1 MMGLSSRTIRIQ
13 NRNIM
18 KTVFFAFHLFLGM
31 LVAAFPAENGR
42 VRVSVDLAHP
52 KLPSGKPHTTYLKV
66 SLTGLAAP
74 REAGPNRAPAN
85 VAIVLDRSGSMS
97 GDKIQHAREAAI
109 AAIERLGGD
118 DIVSVI
124 AFDDAVTTV
133 VPATKLK
140 SREEVIAAIRQI
152 QVGGRTALFAGLS
165 KGAEEL
171 RKFKSPQMVS
181 RMVLLSDGQAN
192 VGPSSADELGRY
204 GVSLAKESIS
214 VTTIGLGLNYN
225 EQLMAQLAQHS
236 DGNHV
241 FINKPAE
248 LAAVFTEEFGDILSV
263 VAQELRVKITCPE
276 GVRPVRVLGRE
287 ASIRGGVVEVT
298 MNQLREGQEKY
309 ALLEVEVPAGIRE
322 QLIGDIEVTYRE
334 NSDATPRVVASR
346 STAGRAAND
355 AEVDKATAT
364 PILVEVAKQIGV
376 EKQMIAVKLSEEGKV
391 KEAEKIFLDN
401 ARTLQSQAQL
411 WGAPDL
417 YLQGNAN
424 ITLNAGNNAGGATWQ
439 VYRNAGQTLANG
451 LNTQNVGSN
460 TLLNVGVLNNGQA
473 ILVPGTGT
481 LLNPTTPPAAPP
493 LRLVVPQGGTLTF
506 PGTINTSPP
515 PPK

>member
-1 MMGLSSRTIRIQ
+1 
-13 NRNIM
+13 M
-18 KTVFFAFHLFLGM
+18 KTILFAFHLCLGM
-31 LVAAFPAENGR
+31 LATASAAENGR
-42 VRVSVDLAHP
+42 VQVRVDLAHP
-52 KLPSGKPHTTYLKV
+52 KLPSGKAHTTYLKV
-66 SLTGLAAP
+66 SLTGLTAP
-74 REAGPNRAPAN
+74 PDAGRNRAPAD

-152 QVGGRTALFAGLS
+152 RIGGNTALFAGVS

-214 VTTIGLGLNYN
+214 VTTIGLGLDYN

-236 DGNHV
+236 DGNHA
-241 FINKPAE
+241 FIKDPAE

-263 VAQELRVKITCPE
+263 VAQELRVKIICPE

-309 ALLEVEVPAGIRE
+309 ALLEVEAPAGVGE

-334 NSDATPRVVASR
+334 NTDAKPRVIASR
-346 STAGRAAND
+346 STASRAAND
-355 AEVDKATAT
+355 AEVERAVVT

-411 WGAPDL
+411 WKAPDL
-417 YLQGNAN
+417 YIQGNAQ

-439 VYRNAGQTLANG
+439 AYRNAGQTLANG
-451 LNTQNVGSN
+451 LNTQNGSSN
-460 TLLNVGVLNNGQA
+460 FTSNATVLNAGQA
-473 ILVPGTGT
+473 IPVPGIGN
-481 LLNPTTPPAAPP
+481 LFNPPTPSAGAP
-493 LRLVVPQGGTLTF
+493 LRLVVPQGSTLTF
-506 PGTINTSPP
+506 PGTINISPP
-515 PPK
+515 LSR